1 MFRLDLGKCAAMRKR
16 HKRSTPGTRPAMN
29 RHRASDGMPGD
40 RQGLHVQ
47 PGGGGRVEATLSV
60 RTHGARRRRL
70 RQGVSQA
77 LIPRQRASLALSLSA
92 TLRFVLIVNTPVGR
106 TGICPD
112 VRFRESCMTGAGR

>member
-1 MFRLDLGKCAAMRKR
+1 
-16 HKRSTPGTRPAMN
+16 MN

-70 RQGVSQA
+70 RQGISQ
-77 LIPRQRASLALSLSA
+77 IRSCA
-92 TLRFVLIVNTPVGR
+92 TKYVRHDSDMEWTVRGAAPLPGNRWVCWSVVYLHAEVPGACSGR
-106 TGICPD
+106 CRSGACPGCKTG
-112 VRFRESCMTGAGR
+112 